1 MASAAAEVR
10 AADEDAESELAEL
23 RMRLAEQERINAE
36 QGAVLEQLMEEIR
49 EGGGPVPGN
58 WINYDAS
65 AKPLSAKVRPTRP
78 SPRRCWLTCEHCACT
93 AVESWPVEPR
103 GQPRPDVLSRWLL
116 VDPITRQLSVRIPRQ
131 LIVSYRHANLAP
143 ETPAQRLGARAGAEG
158 ALRAV

>member
-10 AADEDAESELAEL
+10 AADDDAESELAEL

-78 SPRRCWLTCEHCACT
+78 SPRRCWLTALCVHSRRVVASRAAGAAAARCRLAM
-93 AVESWPVEPR
+93 APR
-103 GQPRPDVLSRWLL
+103 RSNHEAALRPYPEAAHRKLPPRR
-116 VDPITRQLSVRIPRQ
+116 
-131 LIVSYRHANLAP
+131 LAP

>member
-65 AKPLSAKVRPTRP
+65 AKPLSAKVYGPLDPAPAAAGSHVSTVRAQP
-78 SPRRCWLTCEHCACT
+78 S
-93 AVESWPVEPR
+93 SR
-103 GQPRPDVLSRWLL
+103 GQSSRGGSRGQMSSR
-116 VDPITRQLSVRIPRQ
+116 DGSSSIQSRGSSPSVSRG
-131 LIVSYRHANLAP
+131 SSS
-143 ETPAQRLGARAGAEG
+143 
-158 ALRAV
+158 

>member
-65 AKPLSAKVRPTRP
+65 AKPLSAKVYGPLDP
-78 SPRRCWLTCEHCACT
+78 APAAAGSQQHSACT

>member
-65 AKPLSAKVRPTRP
+65 AKPLSAKVRPARP
-78 SPRRCWLTCEHCACT
+78 RPRR
-93 AVESWPVEPR
+93 
-103 GQPRPDVLSRWLL
+103 
-116 VDPITRQLSVRIPRQ
+116 
-131 LIVSYRHANLAP
+131 
-143 ETPAQRLGARAGAEG
+143 
-158 ALRAV
+158 